1 MLDLLNNKQA
11 FLKEKPKIGFIV
23 TIVMTIILLML
34 LIYICQREVYDNY
47 QTKGIVSCN
56 EKCTI
61 TTVIPSNLNFEQVVV
76 NNKNIH
82 YEIIGKELRV
92 DEKNYLS
99 YYDLTLSTSLSFSNN
114 EIVDLTFY
122 YNKQRI
128 ITKIKDKMF

>member
-114 EIVDLTFY
+114 EIVDLNFY